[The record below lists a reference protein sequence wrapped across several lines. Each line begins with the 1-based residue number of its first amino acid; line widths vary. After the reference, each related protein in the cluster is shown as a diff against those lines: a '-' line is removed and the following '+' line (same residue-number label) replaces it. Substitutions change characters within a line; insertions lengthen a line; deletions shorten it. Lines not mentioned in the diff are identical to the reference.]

1 MCFIAHD
8 EAGVVLSVLKDH
20 CNHCFTLVSVVF
32 VMSPIIHTY
41 RHLSIGVCSY
51 SESFCKK
58 VFAYLQ
64 DLLLTGGGG
73 KVTCGIFVVMYP
85 PHVGVVCLQ

>member
-1 MCFIAHD
+1 M
-8 EAGVVLSVLKDH
+8 L
-20 CNHCFTLVSVVF
+20 FTLVSVVF

-58 VFAYLQ
+58 VFCLFAGFAI
-64 DLLLTGGGG
+64 DRGGG